1 MAGNQRNVLH
11 EPRLAV
17 RMTGSPAGKQGMAQL
32 QHLGTDRKKNL
43 LLVWKVSV
51 IVHYYNT
58 AASNSAT

>member
-11 EPRLAV
+11 KPRLAA

-32 QHLGTDRKKNL
+32 QHFGTDWKKNL
-43 LLVWKVSV
+43 LLVWNVSA

-58 AASNSAT
+58 TANNSAT